1 MQNGSERRR
10 QAEDDHL
17 LGHNIS
23 SLSKAVLVTSQDA
36 GPLETKACKCLC
48 VCVEQVLIRLNELP
62 HQHTQYTR
70 LTSIKPNQFS
80 VWFDIDQVLRCALS
94 LQMTL
99 LVLPLFGKN
108 HVRTRWRRKTRHPEK
123 GVWSMDQRQ
132 ITKSW
137 HFRHWS
143 LLWFAR
149 RRDTSRPYLWPH
161 WQRPE
166 TRAGKTR
173 NLFFS
178 CVVDNEFFDI
188 DTLISASLG

>member
-1 MQNGSERRR
+1 MSNQTLNWFGLIEVSRVYCVCWWGSSFNLIRTCSTQTHKHLHALVSRAAALCSLQEQNGSERRR

-80 VWFDIDQVLRCALS
+80 VWHRSGFKMCTQLTNDS
-94 LQMTL
+94 
-99 LVLPLFGKN
+99 PSPSSF
-108 HVRTRWRRKTRHPEK
+108 W
-123 GVWSMDQRQ
+123 
-132 ITKSW
+132 
-137 HFRHWS
+137 
-143 LLWFAR
+143 
-149 RRDTSRPYLWPH
+149 
-161 WQRPE
+161 
-166 TRAGKTR
+166 
-173 NLFFS
+173 
-178 CVVDNEFFDI
+178 
-188 DTLISASLG
+188 